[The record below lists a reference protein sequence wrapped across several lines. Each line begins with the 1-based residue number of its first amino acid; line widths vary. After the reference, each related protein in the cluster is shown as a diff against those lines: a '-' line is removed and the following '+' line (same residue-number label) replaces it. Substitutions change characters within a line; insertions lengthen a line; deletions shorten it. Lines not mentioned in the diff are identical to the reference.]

1 MLYNLLL
8 FKFMPFCS
16 IIRFIITKY
25 YRCILIYLSCCKS
38 FALLLKKAFI
48 FSSSTFTLSLYT
60 LLFIVLPLLKRIFV
74 FRTFHKS
81 ITTFINVYRI
91 IVASAPS
98 NICPDHACRI
108 SCSNAVIRYF
118 CFYQTHC
125 SNNTSI

>member
-1 MLYNLLL
+1 MLFNLLF
-8 FKFMPFCS
+8 FKFVPLFS

-25 YRCILIYLSCCKS
+25 YRCILIYLACCKS
-38 FALLLKKAFI
+38 FCPVVKKAFI
-48 FSSSTFTLSLYT
+48 FSSSTFTLSLYI
-60 LLFIVLPLLKRIFV
+60 LLFIVLSLLKRIFV

-91 IVASAPS
+91 IVVSAPS
-98 NICPDHACRI
+98 NIRPDHACRI
-108 SCSNAVIRYF
+108 SCSNAIIRYF

>member
-38 FALLLKKAFI
+38 FCPIVKKGFYI
-48 FSSSTFTLSLYT
+48 
-60 LLFIVLPLLKRIFV
+60 FIVYVYFVIVYSIILLKRIFV